1 MTAYFASFA
10 PFAPLREIFFAQ
22 SVMPIIS
29 WSLIAPEV
37 IVCITAVLVMLVD
50 AFARPTQRWITGGI
64 SLAGLIVAAVATVWL
79 WANGTASSDAFNGM
93 IVLDELRLGF
103 TLIFVLVAGLTLLIS
118 TVWVHGEQLPAGEFH
133 SLLLFA
139 TVGMMFM
146 ASGNDLVIIFLGLEI
161 LSIATYVM
169 AGFRRTDVRSNE
181 SSLKYFILGSFSS
194 AFLLYGIA
202 LVYGATS
209 IAEPGPGGS
218 LSRIV
223 AGTTNIAEIASR
235 LGQAQYPALLYAG
248 AAMMLVGFGFKIA
261 TAPFHIWTPDVYE
274 GAPTPVTA
282 FMAAGPKAAGFASFI
297 RVFVFGLPFVVSAS
311 NAGNGNLHQA
321 WVATLVVMAILTMTL
336 GNVVAI
342 VQNNVK
348 RMLAYSSI
356 AHAGYALVGFVA
368 AGAASDLA
376 QRNAA
381 ITAVVFYLLSY
392 AVMNIGAFAVVQL
405 IARSGD
411 RRTAFE
417 DYRGIGF
424 ESPVL
429 AFSLSLFMLSL
440 LGMPL
445 TAGFM
450 GKIMVFG
457 AAIDQKY
464 YGLVIVGVLNSAVSA
479 YYYLRLIV
487 VMFFGERTM
496 AWSAPR
502 IPASVALALVIT
514 VLGVLYLGIFPGRV
528 INALQ
533 TKIDSQLFTK
543 QLIHR
548 LRR

>member
-1 MTAYFASFA
+1 MNF
-10 PFAPLREIFFAQ
+10 IFAQ
-22 SVMPIIS
+22 SMMPIIN
-29 WSLIAPEV
+29 WALIAPEV
-37 IVCITAVLVMLVD
+37 IMCAAAVLVMLVD
-50 AFARPTQRWITGGI
+50 AFVRPTQRWITGSI
-64 SLAGLIVAAVATVWL
+64 SLIGLAVAAAATIYL
-79 WANGTASSDAFNGM
+79 WINGTATSDAFNSM
-93 IVLDELRLGF
+93 IVLDELRLSF
-103 TLIFVLVAGLTLLIS
+103 TLVFLLVSALTLLIS
-118 TVWVHGEQLPAGEFH
+118 TVWVESEQLPAGEFH

-139 TVGMMFM
+139 TVGMMLM

-209 IAEPGPGGS
+209 IAEPGTGG
-218 LSRIV
+218 IV

-235 LGQAQYPALLYAG
+235 VNQAQYPALLFAG

-311 NAGNGNLHQA
+311 GGGLHQA
-321 WVATLVVMAILTMTL
+321 WVTTLVVMAILTMTV

-348 RMLAYSSI
+348 RLLAYSSI

-368 AGAASDLA
+368 AGAATDPL
-376 QRNAA
+376 QRNRA
-381 ITAVVFYLLSY
+381 ITAVVFYLLTY

-411 RRTAFE
+411 RRTAVE

-445 TAGFM
+445 TAGFI

-457 AAIDQKY
+457 VAIDQQF
-464 YGLVIVGVLNSAVSA
+464 YGLVIVGVLNTAVSA
-479 YYYLRLIV
+479 YYYLRLII

-496 AWSAPR
+496 AWIAPK

-528 INALQ
+528 ISALQ
-533 TKIDSQLFTK
+533 KRIESPVLTKEF
-543 QLIHR
+543 IHR
-548 LRR
+548 

>member
-1 MTAYFASFA
+1 
-10 PFAPLREIFFAQ
+10 
-22 SVMPIIS
+22 
-29 WSLIAPEV
+29 
-37 IVCITAVLVMLVD
+37 
-50 AFARPTQRWITGGI
+50 
-64 SLAGLIVAAVATVWL
+64 
-79 WANGTASSDAFNGM
+79 
-93 IVLDELRLGF
+93 
-103 TLIFVLVAGLTLLIS
+103 
-118 TVWVHGEQLPAGEFH
+118 GEFH

-139 TVGMMFM
+139 TVGMMLM
-146 ASGNDLVIIFLGLEI
+146 ASGNDLVIVFLGLEI

-202 LVYGATS
+202 LIYGATS

-218 LSRIV
+218 ISKIV
-223 AGTTNIAEIASR
+223 AGTTNIAEIANR
-235 LGQAQYPALLYAG
+235 IGQAQYPALLYAG

-297 RVFVFGLPFVVSAS
+297 RVFVFGLPFVASAS
-311 NAGNGNLHQA
+311 SAGTDLHHA
-321 WVATLVVMAILTMTL
+321 WVSTLVVMAILTMTL

-368 AGAASDLA
+368 AGTASDLT
-376 QRNAA
+376 QRNTA

-411 RRTAFE
+411 RRTAIE

-479 YYYLRLIV
+479 YYYLRLII

-502 IPASVALALVIT
+502 IPASVAVALVIT

-533 TKIDSQLFTK
+533 TKIDTQLFTGK
-543 QLIHR
+543 ISRKGAKAQSTP
-548 LRR
+548 